1 MCGPIQGKG
10 AGVLNGMAK
19 GLNVGDNI
27 EIRRLEWERHILG
40 LGVKGTPPPR
50 ERKIL
55 YEKLSNTGSIRNQ
68 VKKGRSCPEGCI
80 AVPRYKSLEELSSGY
95 RRVDVSYSEDTTQKG
110 PYCQTWKDALHD
122 LFV

>member
-10 AGVLNGMAK
+10 AGELNGMAK

-50 ERKIL
+50 
-55 YEKLSNTGSIRNQ
+55 
-68 VKKGRSCPEGCI
+68 KKD
-80 AVPRYKSLEELSSGY
+80 SL
-95 RRVDVSYSEDTTQKG
+95 
-110 PYCQTWKDALHD
+110 
-122 LFV
+122 